1 MSSIYLPDELKDR
14 LIQGARRRGFRVERG
29 PHSQLSDYIEYL
41 VLLDEQKG
49 NSPRRQTLSQAL
61 GLLSTPGT
69 DAVTDQQVEQLRS
82 ERRLNL

>member
-1 MSSIYLPDELKDR
+1 MGSIYLPDELKNR

-29 PHSQLSDYIEYL
+29 PQSQLSEYIEYL

-49 NSPRRQTLSQAL
+49 NLPRHQTLSQAL

>member
-49 NSPRRQTLSQAL
+49 NPPRRQTLSQAL